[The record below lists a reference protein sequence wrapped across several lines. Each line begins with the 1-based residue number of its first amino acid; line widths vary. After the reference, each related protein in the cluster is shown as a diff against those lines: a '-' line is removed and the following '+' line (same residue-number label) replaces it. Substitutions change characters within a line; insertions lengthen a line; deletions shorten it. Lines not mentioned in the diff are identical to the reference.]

1 MSSVCVSLEPLVV
14 VKSSAWCDNTLTTD
28 PFYMCIYKN
37 TVPLLKNTFMCVFTK
52 IPFHNSKT
60 HLFSVLLTHYSKI
73 WELSDRNK
81 TWKQIQTTS
90 PWVHHFW
97 VMSDKNLI
105 IVYGNTKIQTAQWL
119 CDFSS
124 LPWHFTFFFFNGT
137 LTFYLN
143 YIYHK
148 GGGYPGLPSPS
159 CLCLENA
166 LNPTVLGHA
175 SNSMASR

>member
-1 MSSVCVSLEPLVV
+1 MEIP
-14 VKSSAWCDNTLTTD
+14 KSKQPNNYVI
-28 PFYMCIYKN
+28 F
-37 TVPLLKNTFMCVFTK
+37 LLFLD
-52 IPFHNSKT
+52 ILH
-60 HLFSVLLTHYSKI
+60 
-73 WELSDRNK
+73 
-81 TWKQIQTTS
+81 
-90 PWVHHFW
+90 
-97 VMSDKNLI
+97 
-105 IVYGNTKIQTAQWL
+105 
-119 CDFSS
+119 
-124 LPWHFTFFFFNGT
+124 FFFFNGT